1 MKCLQCT
8 ENNTYQAHILN
19 NTMSD
24 FISAK
29 LSSTDIMARADK
41 ESAFYWLKRLSYSYV
56 ASIVLSLY
64 VLSSLSYFTHECKTS
79 ALIHA
84 QLFDNCV
91 HTVQV
96 FIEYSMCLLTYA
108 LKTVRQTV
116 EVMI

>member
-1 MKCLQCT
+1 
-8 ENNTYQAHILN
+8 
-19 NTMSD
+19 MSD

-41 ESAFYWLKRLSYSYV
+41 ESAFYWLKRVSYSSV
-56 ASIVLSLY
+56 VNIVLSLY
-64 VLSSLSYFTHECKTS
+64 VLSSLSYLTHECKTS

-84 QLFDNCV
+84 WLFDNCE

-96 FIEYSMCLLTYA
+96 FIEYFMCLLTYA

>member
-1 MKCLQCT
+1 
-8 ENNTYQAHILN
+8 
-19 NTMSD
+19 MSD

-41 ESAFYWLKRLSYSYV
+41 ESAFYWLKRVSYSYV
-56 ASIVLSLY
+56 ANIVLSIY
-64 VLSSLSYFTHECKTS
+64 VLSSLSYLTHECKTS

-84 QLFDNCV
+84 QLFDNCE

-96 FIEYSMCLLTYA
+96 FIEYFMCLLTYA